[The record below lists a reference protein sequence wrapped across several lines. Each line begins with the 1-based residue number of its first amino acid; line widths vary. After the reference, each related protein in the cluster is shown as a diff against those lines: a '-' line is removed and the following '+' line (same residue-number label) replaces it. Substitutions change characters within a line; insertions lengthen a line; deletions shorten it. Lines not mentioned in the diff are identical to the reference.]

1 MGSPKTPEN
10 VSTDF
15 GMNGGTSLHTRK
27 GQASRSA
34 KHNGRDGPPLS
45 VIPVPNNK
53 ETSAPAEP
61 DSLQLRI
68 LRFGFLQDGD
78 VGVGVFPE
86 GEEVLIGGFSFGGMA
101 GDSLG
106 RSEAE
111 MSQRTERPG
120 RSASR
125 KAYSSWTMP
134 SGSLAKGPVWCRY
147 LRIHSSSAPIVKKSQ
162 QLLPPRCFPTVC
174 LSCHCQPVWKRNSL
188 ARIYSS
194 TS

>member
-61 DSLQLRI
+61 DSLQLRV
-68 LRFGFLQDGD
+68 LRLGFLQDGD

-86 GEEVLIGGFSFGGMA
+86 GEEVLICSSCLCRVPGQHIGLPQA
-101 GDSLG
+101 QL
-106 RSEAE
+106 R
-111 MSQRTERPG
+111 QRML
-120 RSASR
+120 R
-125 KAYSSWTMP
+125 KRRIDP
-134 SGSLAKGPVWCRY
+134 SM
-147 LRIHSSSAPIVKKSQ
+147 IHD
-162 QLLPPRCFPTVC
+162 LL
-174 LSCHCQPVWKRNSL
+174 K
-188 ARIYSS
+188 
-194 TS
+194 